1 MYLSHV
7 KGALEKPG
15 SEFNLWKRADTVQ
28 ILLQNIRSGE
38 LGEGGG
44 GLGAEREEVLLAL
57 YPPTA
62 LSPDILTLTPSQHTH
77 PHVCIA
83 QRIHPFPQ
91 QKLIPT
97 SCCV

>member
-7 KGALEKPG
+7 EGALEKPG

-44 GLGAEREEVLLAL
+44 AWVLNARRS
-57 YPPTA
+57 YWRC
-62 LSPDILTLTPSQHTH
+62 ILP
-77 PHVCIA
+77 
-83 QRIHPFPQ
+83 
-91 QKLIPT
+91 
-97 SCCV
+97 